1 MLIQRKKPNK
11 FKPSDPKGFKMPQ
24 AENGLQEAKRFIDV
38 WTIYNDVEA
47 LDVFYSSLQTQFKIF
62 SNLRNDE
69 VSRERIQWVID
80 CEELIRKARQQI
92 RVRQV
97 K

>member
-38 WTIYNDVEA
+38 WTIYNDIEA

-69 VSRERIQWVID
+69 VSRERIQWVLD
-80 CEELIRKARQQI
+80 CEELIRKARKEI

>member
-80 CEELIRKARQQI
+80 CEELIRKARQEI

>member
-38 WTIYNDVEA
+38 WTIYNDIEA

-69 VSRERIQWVID
+69 VSRERIQWVRD
-80 CEELIRKARQQI
+80 CEELIRKARQEI

>member
-69 VSRERIQWVID
+69 VSRERIQWVLD

>member
-69 VSRERIQWVID
+69 VSRERIQWVLD
-80 CEELIRKARQQI
+80 CEELIRKARKEI
-92 RVRQV
+92 RVRQL

>member
-38 WTIYNDVEA
+38 WTIYNDIEA

-62 SNLRNDE
+62 SN
-69 VSRERIQWVID
+69 
-80 CEELIRKARQQI
+80 
-92 RVRQV
+92 
-97 K
+97 

>member
-38 WTIYNDVEA
+38 WTIYNDIEA

-80 CEELIRKARQQI
+80 CEELIRKARQEI